1 MDRFIGNSLR
11 KARESIGLSQGAF
24 ARAVGLSSEYISL
37 LEAEK
42 RTPSFSTLQK
52 IASYLHRD
60 IGFFFQ
66 EKPAPPDP
74 FTLLFKAEAVDDRA
88 REELLKFR
96 RYCDA
101 YLQVEALTGRRLDLA
116 PLYPLNISAERM
128 ADDERRRLGLGDEP
142 VRNVFG
148 LFESNGCRFL
158 RLPMP
163 DDSKVSGV
171 FIFLEQKEAA
181 FALVNS
187 AQSLGRQVF
196 CAAHEYGHY
205 LKDRFGGPV
214 IENPDMFIDDYVALY
229 HPREQFAQTFAARF
243 LMPPGK
249 VRELTEKNFRAQRL
263 SFDQTLY
270 LKRYFG
276 VNAAAMLRTLRGLG
290 LISKSQFEDFGKID
304 PGPREKELFGRT
316 ADEEEHTPAGVFRKG
331 MGGRANSPIS
341 AARRGMIPSDRFK
354 LLRREA
360 GQKITREKAPAGA
373 AQKKLPADGE

>member
-1 MDRFIGNSLR
+1 MNRFIGNSLR
-11 KARESIGLSQGAF
+11 KARESVGLSQGAF

-42 RTPSFSTLQK
+42 RTPSFATLQK
-52 IASYLHRD
+52 IASYVQRD

-66 EKPAPPDP
+66 EKPAPSDP
-74 FTLLFKAEAVDDRA
+74 FTLLFRAETVDDRA

-116 PLYPLNISAERM
+116 PLYPPNISAERM
-128 ADDERRRLGLGDEP
+128 ADEERRRLGLGDEP
-142 VRNVFG
+142 IRDIFA
-148 LFESNGCRFL
+148 LFEANGCRFL

-171 FIFLEQKEAA
+171 FIFLELKEAA
-181 FALVNS
+181 FALVNA

-196 CAAHEYGHY
+196 SAAHEYCHY
-205 LKDRFGGPV
+205 LKDRYGGPV
-214 IENPDMFIDDYVALY
+214 IENPDMFIDEYVALY

-243 LMPPGK
+243 LMPPPK
-249 VRELTEKNFRAQRL
+249 VRELTEKNFRSQRL

-270 LKRYFG
+270 VKRYFG
-276 VNAAAMLRTLRGLG
+276 VSAAAMLRTLRGLG
-290 LISKSQFEDFGKID
+290 LISKSQFEDFSKVD
-304 PGPREKELFGRT
+304 PGPREKELFGHA
-316 ADEEEHTPAGVFRKG
+316 ADEDEHASSGVFRKA
-331 MGGRANSPIS
+331 MGGRAGGPI
-341 AARRGMIPSDRFK
+341 AGAKRRMIPSDRFK

-373 AQKKLPADGE
+373 AQKNLPADEE

>member
-1 MDRFIGNSLR
+1 MDRFFGNSLR

-52 IASYLHRD
+52 IASYLQRD

-66 EKPAPPDP
+66 EKPAPSDP
-74 FTLLFKAEAVDDRA
+74 FTLLYRAEAVDDRA

-101 YLQVEALTGRRLDLA
+101 YLQVEALTGRRLELA
-116 PLYPLNISAERM
+116 PLYPQSISAERM
-128 ADDERRRLGLGDEP
+128 ADEERRRLGLGDEP
-142 VRNVFG
+142 IRDVFP
-148 LFESNGCRFL
+148 LFEANGCRFL

-171 FIFLEQKEAA
+171 FIFLELKEAA

-196 CAAHEYGHY
+196 SAAHEYGHY

-214 IENPDMFIDDYVALY
+214 IENPDMFIDEYVELY

-243 LMPPGK
+243 LMPPAK
-249 VRELTEKNFRAQRL
+249 VRELTEKNFRSQRL
-263 SFDQTLY
+263 SFDQALY

-276 VNAAAMLRTLRGLG
+276 VSAAAMLRTLRGLG
-290 LISKSQFEDFGKID
+290 LISKPQFEDFGKID
-304 PGPREKELFGRT
+304 PGPREKELFGL
-316 ADEEEHTPAGVFRKG
+316 AGDEDEHAPGVFRKG
-331 MGGRANSPIS
+331 MGGRAAGPTS
-341 AARRGMIPSDRFK
+341 AAKRRMIPSDRFK
-354 LLRREA
+354 LLRCEA
-360 GQKITREKAPAGA
+360 GRKITREKAPAGA
-373 AQKKLPADGE
+373 AQKNLPTDEE